1 MQTSDCLGCFER
13 LSLRKMGRSSM
24 SKIFAT
30 VNKQVNTALLR
41 STHQPTMVSG
51 AFITEGQSPRKR
63 RVMHKQLRIRKQRLQ
78 KFGGFLRLKRAMKV
92 RDQVGRR
99 EMCPPVSGI
108 TTGRNGRCV
117 CRPHPRGR
125 KTSRKQFR
133 RVSPS
138 PFD

>member
-1 MQTSDCLGCFER
+1 MVQQKFVMGGRDDIVVKSARFDRFGILLDKEELVCVELMQTSDCLGCFER

-99 EMCPPVSGI
+99 
-108 TTGRNGRCV
+108 
-117 CRPHPRGR
+117 
-125 KTSRKQFR
+125 Q
-133 RVSPS
+133 
-138 PFD
+138 